1 MSRTTA
7 KQLNALLPIIRRMT
21 CTPEMR
27 WTPDPKQ
34 GNACPVNAYYIEQ
47 GSKMYG
53 YHWKLV
59 QTCNTG
65 GGITTVLSAPTA
77 TDLERS
83 IRAWMQGYAQA
94 EETLRAK
101 ARMCDDRGML

>member
-1 MSRTTA
+1 MSRTTG

-21 CTPEMR
+21 DTPEMR

-77 TDLERS
+77 ADLERS
-83 IRAWMQGYAQA
+83 IRAWMRGYAQA
-94 EETLRAK
+94 EETARA
-101 ARMCDDRGML
+101 RNRPQ

>member
-1 MSRTTA
+1 MTRTTA
-7 KQLNALLPIIRRMT
+7 KHLNALLPIIRRMT
-21 CTPEMR
+21 GTPEMS
-27 WTPDPKQ
+27 WKPDPVQ

-47 GSKMYG
+47 GAKTYG

-77 TDLERS
+77 ADLERS
-83 IRAWMQGYAQA
+83 IRAWMQGFAQG
-94 EETLRAK
+94 EETALKKAK
-101 ARMCDDRGML
+101 MCDDRGIL